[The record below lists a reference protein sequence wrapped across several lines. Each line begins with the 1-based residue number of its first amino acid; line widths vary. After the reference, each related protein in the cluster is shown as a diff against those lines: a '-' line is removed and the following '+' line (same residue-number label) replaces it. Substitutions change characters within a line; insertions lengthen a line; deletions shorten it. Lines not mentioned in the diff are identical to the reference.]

1 MTDKSNVNSMNLQLY
16 DKTVNINFVE
26 YQYIALQKKHYFEFC
41 WTSLA
46 DEHNTLPKLTRRNVK
61 LNKFA
66 FGTQWMYCILLCKH
80 HSVWRVSGHHVGQM
94 LSLMRSSFLFVLLS
108 YFILSS
114 RVLLLNFKHS
124 GSCIHLDCFGDSTR
138 SMEPNFLSVTGCTTW
153 VRHLGIHVKR
163 FSAIKITYYPN
174 SVATFNLA
182 RLASSGDI
190 GLNPGPDCKVPSTTM
205 KKSAWKFPYAI
216 CEKPARCNQKGIQCR
231 RCDRWHH
238 IKCIDMDLKTYVA
251 LSHSQDRWLCS
262 GNSCGLPFDF
272 SASVFDSSFFLD
284 TTESNDGSHDDS
296 RGIYTLREL
305 VEMIRKLKTHIIF
318 ISKTKIDSTYPD
330 NQFTIPG
337 YTLYRNNR
345 KKGGGGI
352 LVYVSMLLPCKRLR
366 INRTF
371 KTLEPLAVDVRVGTT
386 DMTVSSSQTGVR

>member
-1 MTDKSNVNSMNLQLY
+1 M
-16 DKTVNINFVE
+16 
-26 YQYIALQKKHYFEFC
+26 
-41 WTSLA
+41 
-46 DEHNTLPKLTRRNVK
+46 
-61 LNKFA
+61 
-66 FGTQWMYCILLCKH
+66 
-80 HSVWRVSGHHVGQM
+80 
-94 LSLMRSSFLFVLLS
+94 
-108 YFILSS
+108 
-114 RVLLLNFKHS
+114 
-124 GSCIHLDCFGDSTR
+124 
-138 SMEPNFLSVTGCTTW
+138 
-153 VRHLGIHVKR
+153 KR

-216 CEKPARCNQKGIQCR
+216 CEKPAQCNQKGIQCR